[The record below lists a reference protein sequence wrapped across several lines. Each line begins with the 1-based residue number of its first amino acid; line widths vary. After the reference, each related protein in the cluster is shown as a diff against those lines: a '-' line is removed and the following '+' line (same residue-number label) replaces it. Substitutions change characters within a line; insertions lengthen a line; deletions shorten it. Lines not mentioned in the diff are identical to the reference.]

1 MAVRNAQLLDAGRG
15 SDAQSALAKEFC
27 ASRMRETVAWA
38 RQLVGGNGVVLAN
51 GVARYFA
58 DAEALYSFEG
68 TREMN
73 TLIVGKAVTG
83 HSAFVR

>member
-1 MAVRNAQLLDAGRG
+1 
-15 SDAQSALAKEFC
+15 
-27 ASRMRETVAWA
+27 MRETVAWA
-38 RQLVGGNGVVLAN
+38 RQLVGGNGVLLVN

-73 TLIVGKAVTG
+73 ALIVGKALTG
-83 HSAFVR
+83 RSAFVR